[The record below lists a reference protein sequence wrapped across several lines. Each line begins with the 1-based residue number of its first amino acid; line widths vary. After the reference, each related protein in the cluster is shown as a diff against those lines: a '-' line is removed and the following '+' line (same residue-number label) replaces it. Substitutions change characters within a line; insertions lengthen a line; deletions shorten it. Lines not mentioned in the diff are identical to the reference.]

1 MRYRQLSIEK
11 QHWQHAL
18 HTIKQVAFPR
28 AGELERVCDT
38 LRVNLEQAEQHIAS
52 VHSEL
57 AAACQQ
63 QDRLT
68 AELEGRL
75 VALGTEL
82 NQARNQYTNLEA
94 KLARR
99 DQQIEKLEA
108 RLKEAHKH
116 HESSLNA
123 LRETSVP
130 AQAGSKRNRWMDR
143 ALMAASVLILSGA
156 LASTTQIQSVRE
168 NDREP
173 AGMNKDVRL
182 SMAQYFSNQDAFLA
196 EELETLVG
204 ETARA
209 RARARA
215 SETETVPVSKRALD
229 AGEQDPPA
237 SLQAKSSGPVPGT
250 GHRHA
255 YGKGGPPLPVEETQA
270 AKTTGKL
277 EFDPSVKEQQ
287 SDLLALGFNLAR
299 GGADGLKGRRTRQA
313 LDEFQLLYLPVTGMQ
328 EVQGSEQLA
337 SIVKR
342 FADKSREDEKQF
354 NIDSE
359 VVAAIRLG
367 AMRTGVEFSFLME
380 LAAAESNFES
390 ATIASESSA
399 AGLYQ
404 FTSETWLNA
413 VKAHGDKYGL
423 GLYASQVEYIVNR
436 KGKARPIIRN
446 PAVYQ
451 QVLDLR
457 LNPRVSALLAAE
469 SVKDNMKQLSFSLE
483 RKLGR
488 TELYL
493 THFLGMEGAI
503 SFLKV
508 LDRNPDKIA
517 GEMFPEAAQ
526 SNQRI
531 FRPKSGQPSTVT
543 EIYEMF
549 NRKFNTARYM
559 DKNPT

>member
-28 AGELERVCDT
+28 AGELERERDT
-38 LRVNLEQAEQHIAS
+38 LRVNLDQAEQHIAS

-63 QDRLT
+63 QDRLI

-82 NQARNQYTNLEA
+82 NQARIQYTNLEA

-108 RLKEAHKH
+108 KLKEAHIH
-116 HESSLNA
+116 YESSLNA

-130 AQAGSKRNRWMDR
+130 AQAGSIRNRWMDR
-143 ALMAASVLILSGA
+143 AMMAAGVLILSAA
-156 LASTTQIQSVRE
+156 LASTTQIQGVRE

-173 AGMNKDVRL
+173 AGMNKDVKV
-182 SMAQYFSNQDAFLA
+182 SMAQYFSNQDTFLA

-204 ETARA
+204 ETAQA
-209 RARARA
+209 RTADM
-215 SETETVPVSKRALD
+215 ETVPVSKLALD
-229 AGEQDPPA
+229 AGEQDPPV
-237 SLQAKSSGPVPGT
+237 SLQAKSPGPVPGT
-250 GHRHA
+250 GHRRA
-255 YGKGGPPLPVEETQA
+255 YGKGGPPLPMEETQA

-287 SDLLALGFNLAR
+287 SDLLALGFNLAQA
-299 GGADGLKGRRTRQA
+299 GADGLKGRRTRLA
-313 LDEFQLLYLPVTGMQ
+313 LDEFQLLYLPVTGLQ

-354 NIDSE
+354 KIDSE

-436 KGKARPIIRN
+436 KGKARPMIRN

-451 QVLDLR
+451 HVLDLR

-559 DKNPT
+559 DRNPT